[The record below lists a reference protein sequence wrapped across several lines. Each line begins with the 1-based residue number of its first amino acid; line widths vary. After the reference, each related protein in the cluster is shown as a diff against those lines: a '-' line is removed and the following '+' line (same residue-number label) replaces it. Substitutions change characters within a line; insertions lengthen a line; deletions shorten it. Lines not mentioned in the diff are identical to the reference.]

1 MCVGGPV
8 NVNRCECK
16 HQSHPLLSTLHTALR
31 DSSSTSASP
40 RPSSAQSPACR
51 PWLSL
56 ALVLPTLPAHWAAR
70 PPRPGLGQLLPGPRS
85 LVRRPA
91 CPGALLLTPHTLAP
105 CPHSPWGIGSLGLC
119 LDGGPRA
126 PQEGLGS
133 GAHAIVVVAVERGAV
148 VRGREG
154 AMAPRGGSTPRRAQV
169 EDPAGARDGRLPVG
183 VGGGTG
189 WSRDVG
195 EAAAEKGGSSAPART
210 PEPPPQGRLRGQPV
224 PGRACPL
231 LGRGE
236 AGGQGGRR
244 AGHSQVRGV
253 LLADVLLQ
261 DAGVDVGGLQ
271 GPAEVVACGEGQT

>member
-8 NVNRCECK
+8 NVNTSLTPSCPLCTQLSEILPAPP
-16 HQSHPLLSTLHTALR
+16 SALAPPLLGGLCAAHG
-31 DSSSTSASP
+31 SAGGPESL
-40 RPSSAQSPACR
+40 
-51 PWLSL
+51 LSL
-56 ALVLPTLPAHWAAR
+56 ALVLPTFPAHWEAR

-85 LVRRPA
+85 LARRPA

-148 VRGREG
+148 ARGREG
-154 AMAPRGGSTPRRAQV
+154 AMAPRGGSTPRWAQV

-189 WSRDVG
+189 RSRDVR

-210 PEPPPQGRLRGQPV
+210 PGPHPR
-224 PGRACPL
+224 GRACHLP
-231 LGRGE
+231 GRGE